1 MENLILHRSVNTH
14 IFCGSIVRDFVVKG
28 CQLRHL
34 DEVAETLLLYQI
46 VGNIE
51 LEVGSLLGE
60 YCRPSVETPY
70 LLPFKF
76 FRTQILEQ

>member
-14 IFCGSIVRDFVVKG
+14 IFCGSVVRDFVVKG
-28 CQLRHL
+28 CQFRHL
-34 DEVAETLLLYQI
+34 DEVAETLLLHQI
-46 VGNIE
+46 ISNVK

-60 YCRPSVETPY
+60 DCRPSIEAPY

-76 FRTQILEQ
+76 FWS